1 MKRVV
6 LAAALTALVGLIATT
21 AAVGSRHAGPT
32 KLTVWVG
39 WSAGK

>member
-6 LAAALTALVGLIATT
+6 IAAAFAVALGLAVAT
-21 AAVGSRHAGPT
+21 AAVGARHAGPT

-39 WSAGK
+39 WSAG